1 MTKSRVIKI
10 KEKQFIKTTT
20 AIKNNKTLY
29 NVIKFLYKILPLV
42 LFLGYPI
49 MVIYLVAIWDLRFIK
64 VLTIP
69 AVTFLAVTV
78 MRILINRPR
87 PYEKYSFTPVFPKDT
102 KGKSFPSRHT
112 ASAFIISYAF
122 LYINPVLGI
131 ISMVISAFLS
141 LLRPVVGVHYVSDV
155 LGGFLVSS
163 VLGIVFFFII

>member
-42 LFLGYPI
+42 LFFGYPI

>member
-1 MTKSRVIKI
+1 MIKI
-10 KEKQFIKTTT
+10 KKKQFIKTTT
-20 AIKNNKTLY
+20 AIKNYKKLY
-29 NVIKFLYKILPLV
+29 NVIKFLYKFLPLV

-49 MVIYLVAIWDLRFIK
+49 MVIYLVAVWDLRFIK

-122 LYINPVLGI
+122 LYICPVLGVV
-131 ISMVISAFLS
+131 SMVISAFLS

-163 VLGIVFFFII
+163 LLGIVFFFII

>member
-10 KEKQFIKTTT
+10 KEEQFIKTTN
-20 AIKNNKTLY
+20 AIKNNHTLCIILKFIY
-29 NVIKFLYKILPLV
+29 KFLPFV
-42 LFLGYPI
+42 LFIGYPI
-49 MVIYLVAIWDLRFIK
+49 MIVYLLVVWDLRFIK
-64 VLTIP
+64 VITIP

-78 MRILINRPR
+78 MRILINRTR
-87 PYEKYSFTPVFPKDT
+87 PYERYSFTPVFPKDT

-122 LYINPVLGI
+122 LYINPVLGV

-155 LGGFLVSS
+155 VAGFLISS
-163 VLGIVFFFII
+163 LFGIIFFFII

>member
-1 MTKSRVIKI
+1 MIKI

-29 NVIKFLYKILPLV
+29 NVLKFVYKLLPLV

-87 PYEKYSFTPVFPKDT
+87 PYERYSFSPVFPKDT

-122 LYINPVLGI
+122 LYINPVLGV

-141 LLRPVVGVHYVSDV
+141 LLRPIVGVHYVSDI

-163 VLGIVFFFII
+163 LLGIVFFFII

>member
-1 MTKSRVIKI
+1 MIKI
-10 KEKQFIKTTT
+10 KKKQFIKTTT

-29 NVIKFLYKILPLV
+29 NVIKFLYKFLPLV

-49 MVIYLVAIWDLRFIK
+49 MVIYLVAVWDLRFIK

-122 LYINPVLGI
+122 LYICPVLGV

>member
-1 MTKSRVIKI
+1 MIKI
-10 KEKQFIKTTT
+10 NKKQFINTTT

-29 NVIKFLYKILPLV
+29 NVIKFLYKFLPLV

-49 MVIYLVAIWDLRFIK
+49 MVIYLVAVWDLRFIK

-122 LYINPVLGI
+122 LYICPVLGV

-163 VLGIVFFFII
+163 LLGIVFFFII

>member
-1 MTKSRVIKI
+1 MIKI
-10 KEKQFIKTTT
+10 KKKQFIKTTT

-29 NVIKFLYKILPLV
+29 NVIKFLYKFLPLV

-49 MVIYLVAIWDLRFIK
+49 MVIYLVALWDLRFIK

-122 LYINPVLGI
+122 LYICPVLGVF
-131 ISMVISAFLS
+131 SMVISAFLS
-141 LLRPVVGVHYVSDV
+141 FLRPVVGVHYVSDV

-163 VLGIVFFFII
+163 LLGIVFFFII

>member
-1 MTKSRVIKI
+1 MIKI
-10 KEKQFIKTTT
+10 KKKQFIKTTT

-29 NVIKFLYKILPLV
+29 NVIKFLYKFLPLV

-49 MVIYLVAIWDLRFIK
+49 MVIYLVAVWDLRFIK

-112 ASAFIISYAF
+112 TSAFIISYAF
-122 LYINPVLGI
+122 LYICPVLGVV
-131 ISMVISAFLS
+131 SMVISAFLS
-141 LLRPVVGVHYVSDV
+141 FLRPVVGVHYVSDV

-163 VLGIVFFFII
+163 LLGIVFFFII

>member
-29 NVIKFLYKILPLV
+29 NVIKFLYKFLPLV

-49 MVIYLVAIWDLRFIK
+49 MVIYLVALWDLRFIK

-122 LYINPVLGI
+122 LYINPILGI

-155 LGGFLVSS
+155 LGGFLFSS

>member
-1 MTKSRVIKI
+1 MIKI
-10 KEKQFIKTTT
+10 NKKQFINTTT

-29 NVIKFLYKILPLV
+29 NVIKFLYKFLPLV

-49 MVIYLVAIWDLRFIK
+49 MVIYLVALWDLRFIK

-122 LYINPVLGI
+122 LYICPVLGVV
-131 ISMVISAFLS
+131 SMVISAFLS
-141 LLRPVVGVHYVSDV
+141 LLRPIVGVHYVSDI

-163 VLGIVFFFII
+163 LLGIVFFFII

>member
-1 MTKSRVIKI
+1 MIKI
-10 KEKQFIKTTT
+10 KKKQFIKTTT

-29 NVIKFLYKILPLV
+29 NVIKFLYKFLPLV

-49 MVIYLVAIWDLRFIK
+49 MVIYLVAVWDLRFIK

-122 LYINPVLGI
+122 LYICPVLGV

-141 LLRPVVGVHYVSDV
+141 LLRPVVGVHYVSDI

-163 VLGIVFFFII
+163 LLGIVFFFII

>member
-1 MTKSRVIKI
+1 MIKI
-10 KEKQFIKTTT
+10 KKKQFIKTTT

-29 NVIKFLYKILPLV
+29 NVIKFLYKFLPLV

-49 MVIYLVAIWDLRFIK
+49 MVIYLVALWDLRFIK

-122 LYINPVLGI
+122 LYICPVLGV

-141 LLRPVVGVHYVSDV
+141 LLRPVVGVHYVSDI

-163 VLGIVFFFII
+163 LLGIVFFFIM

>member
-1 MTKSRVIKI
+1 MIKI
-10 KEKQFIKTTT
+10 KKKQFIKTTT

-29 NVIKFLYKILPLV
+29 NVIKFLYKFLPLV

-49 MVIYLVAIWDLRFIK
+49 MVIYLVALWDLRFIK

-122 LYINPVLGI
+122 LYICPVLGV

-155 LGGFLVSS
+155 LVSAS
-163 VLGIVFFFII
+163 

>member
-1 MTKSRVIKI
+1 MIKI

-29 NVIKFLYKILPLV
+29 NVIKFLYKFLPLV

-49 MVIYLVAIWDLRFIK
+49 MVIYLVALWDLRFIK

-122 LYINPVLGI
+122 LYICPVLGVV
-131 ISMVISAFLS
+131 SMVISALLS
-141 LLRPVVGVHYVSDV
+141 FLRPVVGVHYVSDI

-163 VLGIVFFFII
+163 LLGIVFFLII

>member
-1 MTKSRVIKI
+1 MIKI
-10 KEKQFIKTTT
+10 KKKQFIKTTT

-29 NVIKFLYKILPLV
+29 NVIKFLYKFLPLV

-49 MVIYLVAIWDLRFIK
+49 MVIYLVAVWDLRFIK

-122 LYINPVLGI
+122 LYICPVLGV

-163 VLGIVFFFII
+163 LLGIVFFFII

>member
-1 MTKSRVIKI
+1 MIKI
-10 KEKQFIKTTT
+10 KKKQFIKTTT

-29 NVIKFLYKILPLV
+29 NVIKFLYKFLPLV

-49 MVIYLVAIWDLRFIK
+49 MVIYLVAVWDLRFIK

-69 AVTFLAVTV
+69 AVTFFAVTV

-122 LYINPVLGI
+122 LYICPVLGVV
-131 ISMVISAFLS
+131 SMVISAFLS

-163 VLGIVFFFII
+163 LLGLVFFFII